1 MDLAPLSDNAEIHYP
16 VPASGPLTLFRSIL
30 IDPEDLKKHMAQSAL
45 WKRFAALTTRSELR
59 IPRPPLP
66 LHSGHLGLLLAAGK
80 LDGIMGTGE
89 DSHLVKGSVRKITTV
104 LQEIKGEVLEEREL
118 DRYVVSIK
126 ILNRHG
132 EIRELT

>member
-1 MDLAPLSDNAEIHYP
+1 M
-16 VPASGPLTLFRSIL
+16 L
-30 IDPEDLKKHMAQSAL
+30 IDPEDLKKHMAQSPL

-59 IPRPPLP
+59 IPRPPLS

-126 ILNRHG
+126 ILNQQG
-132 EIRELT
+132 VIRELT